1 MYTVYSNTT
10 CLMDPSIALL
20 LIDPV
25 LDLAMNEAGS
35 FSFSIPVSHPAYAAI
50 EQGMRITV
58 SKDDEPIFYGR
69 VNRIETDFYKTKSVE
84 VQGEL
89 SYLADTIQ
97 RPAEYHDMS
106 VRGFIQTLLDNHNA
120 RSDETFELGVV
131 NITDPNDSLYRY
143 TNYEDTLFCL
153 MDKVVNRL
161 GGIIQIRHK
170 NTHRYLDILSSYP
183 RVCSQQ
189 IHFKE
194 NLMDYVQCH

>member
-1 MYTVYSNTT
+1 MFTVYSNSI
-10 CLMDPSIALL
+10 CLMDPSISLL

-35 FSFSIPVSHPAYAAI
+35 FSFSIPSSHPAYEAI
-50 EQGMRITV
+50 EHGMRIIV

-97 RPAEYHDMS
+97 RPAEYHEMS
-106 VRGFIQTLLDNHNA
+106 VRGFIQTLLNHHNEQ
-120 RSDETFELGVV
+120 SDETFELGMV

-153 MDKVVNRL
+153 MDKVINRL
-161 GGIIQIRHK
+161 GGILPVSY
-170 NTHRYLDILSSYP
+170 THLTLPTIA
-183 RVCSQQ
+183 
-189 IHFKE
+189 
-194 NLMDYVQCH
+194 